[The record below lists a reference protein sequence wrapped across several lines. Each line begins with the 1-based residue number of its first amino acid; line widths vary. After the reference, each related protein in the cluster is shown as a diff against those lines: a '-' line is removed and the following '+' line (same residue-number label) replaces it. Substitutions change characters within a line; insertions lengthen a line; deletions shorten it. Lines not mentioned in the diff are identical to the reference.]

1 MKFQTFSIVVGGP
14 RCNADC
20 PYCVSHMTP
29 PMEPPVTKPE
39 EIDKRNFAIACEMA
53 RMNGVTTVLFT
64 GKGEPTLYPKL
75 ITAYLALIDEN
86 GYKIPIRE
94 LQTNGIALYQ
104 KWTKYGYFLEAWHKR
119 WLSTIAISCVHYDD
133 EKNRQLIQPNGD
145 YLNLVELIDNLHG
158 AGFSVRLSAVMVKG
172 LLDSLNE
179 IEKLV
184 EFAKENR
191 VEQLTI
197 RPLGKP
203 ENSRNAETCKW
214 VSDNLT
220 DPALIRQIL
229 DFLETEVA
237 QKKAK
242 LLLNLV
248 HGAVVYDLRG
258 QNFCLTNCLTSSPDP
273 DEIRQLIF
281 SGRGLYY
288 DWSSLAAKIF

>member
-1 MKFQTFSIVVGGP
+1 
-14 RCNADC
+14 
-20 PYCVSHMTP
+20 MTP
-29 PMEPPVTKPE
+29 PMEPPVIKPE
-39 EIDKRNFAIACEMA
+39 EINRRNFAIACEMA
-53 RMNGVTTVLFT
+53 RMNGITTVLFT

-75 ITAYLALIDEN
+75 ITTYLDLIDEN
-86 GYKIPIRE
+86 GYRIPIRE

-104 KWTKYGYFLEAWHKR
+104 KWKKYGNFLTTWHKR
-119 WLSTIAISCVHYDD
+119 WLSTVAISCVHYDD
-133 EKNRQLIQPNGD
+133 TKNRQMIQPDGD

-172 LLDSLNE
+172 LLDNVKE

-184 EFAKENR
+184 CFAKENR

-203 ENSRNAETCKW
+203 ANSRNAETCKW
-214 VSDNLT
+214 VNDNLT
-220 DPALIRQIL
+220 DPTLTKQIL
-229 DFLETEVA
+229 DFLEAEVA
-237 QKKAK
+237 KEKGR

-248 HGAVVYDLRG
+248 HGAVVYDLWG
-258 QNFCLTNCLTSSPDP
+258 QNFCLTNCLTSNPDP

-281 SGRGLYY
+281 SGRNLYY